1 MTTDLGTNNLATH
14 RFLSFSVFGHIEV
27 TMLDNKRGTR
37 RPWDRDVGRA
47 QSKCL
52 SGGGHGP
59 AIQRAR
65 EGLFGGQ
72 SAWDEIHGD
81 ALPEMESN
89 EGGEGSSIWWM
100 GEAG

>member
-27 TMLDNKRGTR
+27 TMLDDKRGTR
-37 RPWDRDVGRA
+37 RPWDRDVGWA
-47 QSKCL
+47 QSKHL

-65 EGLFGGQ
+65 KGLFGGQ

-81 ALPEMESN
+81 ALLEMESN
-89 EGGEGSSIWWM
+89 EGGEGSYIWWM